1 MAAKLKKGDT
11 VIVLTG
17 KDRGKTG
24 EILKDFPEDNRVVV
38 AGVNKVKKHN
48 KPSQLSQGG
57 IEEKEAALH
66 ISNVAYAVDGK
77 PSRVG
82 FKVNKDGKKTRIAKR
97 TGKAITA

>member
-11 VIVLTG
+11 VVVLTG

-24 EILKDFPEDNRVVV
+24 EIVKVFPEESRVIV

-77 PSRVG
+77 PSRIG
-82 FKVNKDGKKTRIAKR
+82 FEVNKDGKKTRIAKR

>member
-1 MAAKLKKGDT
+1 MAAKLKKGDQ

-24 EILKDFPEDNRVVV
+24 EILKVFPEESRVLV

-57 IEEKEAALH
+57 IEEKEASIH
-66 ISNVAYAVDGK
+66 ISNVAYVVDGK
-77 PSRVG
+77 PTRVG
-82 FKVNKDGKKTRIAKR
+82 IKVNKDGKKERIAKR

>member
-24 EILKDFPEDNRVVV
+24 EILKVFPEENRVVV

-48 KPSQLSQGG
+48 KPSQISQGG

-82 FKVNKDGKKTRIAKR
+82 FKVNKDGKKTRVAKR

>member
-24 EILKDFPEDNRVVV
+24 EILKVFPEESRVVV

-48 KPSQLSQGG
+48 KPSQTSQGG

>member
-24 EILKDFPEDNRVVV
+24 EILKVFPEDNRVVV